1 MGSKVTISSKFYHV
15 LPGTNSQQEY
25 NLDNAENVILI
36 DDLQALHAGVQAL
49 QGSFF
54 LPFDGWIVNKGKKTS
69 IDSATVAGDFLEVL
83 RSIYYIW
90 LIYNGME

>member
-36 DDLQALHAGVQAL
+36 DDLQALHGRLMAL
-49 QGSFF
+49 HREF
-54 LPFDGWIVNKGKKTS
+54 
-69 IDSATVAGDFLEVL
+69 
-83 RSIYYIW
+83 
-90 LIYNGME
+90 